1 MIVHQQLAALAG
13 GKTSKKLLGVD
24 LPGGVIDEGD
34 PSFNPNQPNSSNSSK
49 KKKTKKVKKEP
60 LKPKKTAVTAP
71 VAPPSKKL
79 TNK

>member
-24 LPGGVIDEGD
+24 LPAGIEESD
-34 PSFNPNQPNSSNSSK
+34 PSFNPNQPNSSSSK

>member
-24 LPGGVIDEGD
+24 LPGGIDESD
-34 PSFNPNQPNSSNSSK
+34 PSFNPNQPNNSSSSK

-71 VAPPSKKL
+71 VAPPSKKI
-79 TNK
+79 TSK